1 MRISTLAWK
10 NIIKNPL
17 NLVLNVLL
25 FGLGIG
31 LISFLLLFNEQ
42 LKDKFEKN
50 LADVDLVA
58 GAKGSPLQLI
68 LCGMYHIDNP
78 TGNISVKNATPLL
91 RPLHPLIKLAVPLS
105 LGDNYK
111 SYRIVGTNHDFLGL
125 YEAELK
131 EGNLYKEDFE
141 VIIGAA
147 VADETGLKIGDTFIS
162 SHGFGGDDD
171 HTHDDANFKVTGI
184 LKGTGSV
191 IDQLILTNTASI
203 WLVHDHG
210 HEHEEEHTEEG
221 HVHEEEVAPGAELI
235 NPDTGEKVVKNSNEE
250 LLMFPDKEIT
260 TVLIQYKNK
269 KNFQSLN
276 FGRNINEN
284 TDMQAASPAIEINRL
299 YSMIGVG
306 TDALRALAIL
316 IAFVSA
322 ISIFISLYKNMRERK
337 YELALMRV
345 MGAGRSK
352 IFNLVLLE
360 GMILAL
366 IGFVV
371 GTVLSH
377 AGMELLAVY
386 LKKGYKYTFSGMTF
400 LQVEWI
406 LLAVS
411 LIIGVIAALI
421 PAYQAAKTDIHKTLG
436 EK

>member
-1 MRISTLAWK
+1 MRISTIAWK

-17 NLVLNVLL
+17 NLTLNVLL

-50 LADVDLVA
+50 LANVDLVV

-78 TGNISVKNATPLL
+78 TGNISVKSATPLL
-91 RPLHPLIKLAVPLS
+91 RPLHPLIKKAIPLS

-111 SYRIVGTNHDFLGL
+111 SYRIVGTTHDFLGL
-125 YEAELK
+125 YEAKLR
-131 EGNLYKEDFE
+131 EGTLYKEDFE
-141 VIIGAA
+141 VTIGAA
-147 VADETGLKIGDTFIS
+147 VADETGLKIGDTFVS

-171 HTHDDANFKVTGI
+171 HTHDESKFVVTGI
-184 LKGTGSV
+184 IEGTGAV

-203 WLVHDHG
+203 WLVHSHG
-210 HEHEEEHTEEG
+210 HEEEG
-221 HVHEEEVAPGAELI
+221 HDETHATADTTKVV
-235 NPDTGEKVVKNSNEE
+235 DMVTGEPIVKNSNED
-250 LLMFPDKEIT
+250 LILHPDQEIT
-260 TVLIQYKNK
+260 SILIQYKNK
-269 KNFQSLN
+269 KNFQALN

-306 TDALRALAIL
+306 TDALRALAML
-316 IAFVSA
+316 IALVSA

-345 MGAGRSK
+345 MGAGRWK
-352 IFNLVLLE
+352 IFNLVILE
-360 GMILAL
+360 GLILAG
-366 IGFVV
+366 IGYVI
-371 GTVLSH
+371 GTLFSH
-377 AGMELLAVY
+377 AGIEVLSMY
-386 LKKGYKYTFSGMTF
+386 LQKGYKYTFSGTTF
-400 LQVEWI
+400 LPQEWI
-406 LLAVS
+406 LLIVS
-411 LIIGVIAALI
+411 LLIGLLAALM
-421 PAYQAAKTDIHKTLG
+421 PAFQASRTEIHKTLG